1 MKILNLRSVCKAFYL
16 ILWQKNLG
24 TIGIIEISR
33 FASYGYDQRCEVFGP
48 KGMLVVNN
56 NSPNGTI
63 SHDNL
68 GISRCY
74 LASFILYWN

>member
-1 MKILNLRSVCKAFYL
+1 MIRRICKAFSL
-16 ILWQKNLG
+16 ILRQKILG

-68 GISRCY
+68 GISRYY
-74 LASFILYWN
+74 LASFILY

>member
-1 MKILNLRSVCKAFYL
+1 MTKF
-16 ILWQKNLG
+16 LG

-74 LASFILYWN
+74 LASFILY

>member
-1 MKILNLRSVCKAFYL
+1 MIKLQFDRLLRN
-16 ILWQKNLG
+16 KNDVNFLQG

-48 KGMLVVNN
+48 KGMLIVNN

-63 SHDNL
+63 SHNNL
-68 GISRCY
+68 GISR
-74 LASFILYWN
+74 